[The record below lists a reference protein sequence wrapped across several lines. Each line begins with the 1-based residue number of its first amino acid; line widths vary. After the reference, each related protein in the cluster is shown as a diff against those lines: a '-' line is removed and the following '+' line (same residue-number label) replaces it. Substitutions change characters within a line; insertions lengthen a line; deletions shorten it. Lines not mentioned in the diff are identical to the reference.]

1 LLIKLVEPLETKR
14 LFIQQFTQEDIDY
27 LVPNLNSDVLKPGLQ
42 INYNDK
48 KDDKVYLTL
57 LLRISDQI
65 IGFIMLQPL
74 EEKEQLECY
83 YELLPQYTGNGYA
96 IEAMKK
102 VFAYVF
108 TNHKLTKIVAYVEQG
123 NSKGWKVAERSGLKY
138 MGDVVRKDADAKVLY
153 FVIDKKDYVNQFQN

>member
-1 LLIKLVEPLETKR
+1 MSIKLVEPLETKR

-42 INYNDK
+42 INYNDEK
-48 KDDKVYLTL
+48 GDKVYLSL
-57 LLRISDQI
+57 LLRVSDQI
-65 IGFIMLQPL
+65 IGFIMLQTL

-102 VFAYVF
+102 VFAHVF
-108 TNHKLTKIVAYVEQG
+108 TNHKFTKIVAYVEQG

-138 MGDVVRKDADAKVLY
+138 MGDIVRKDATEKFLY
-153 FVIDKKDYVNQFQN
+153 FLIDKKDYINQFQN

>member
-1 LLIKLVEPLETKR
+1 MSIKLAEPLETKR

-27 LVPNLNSDVLKPGLQ
+27 LVPNLNGDVLKPGLK
-42 INYNDK
+42 INRDDEK
-48 KDDKVYLTL
+48 SDKVYLSL
-57 LLRISDQI
+57 LLRVSDQI

-74 EEKEQLECY
+74 EEKEQIECY

-108 TNHKLTKIVAYVEQG
+108 TNHKFTKIVAYVEQG

-138 MGDVVRKDADAKVLY
+138 MGDIVRKDASVRLLY
-153 FVIDKKDYVNQFQN
+153 FLIDKKDYINQFQN